1 MNNKIV
7 DEVREAREKYAA
19 EFNFDLSAICKD
31 LEKKQS
37 LKRGRIQFLKFKKP
51 IVDVLRQ

>member
-37 LKRGRIQFLKFKKP
+37 LKRGKIQFLKSKKP
-51 IVDVLRQ
+51 IVDVLGQ